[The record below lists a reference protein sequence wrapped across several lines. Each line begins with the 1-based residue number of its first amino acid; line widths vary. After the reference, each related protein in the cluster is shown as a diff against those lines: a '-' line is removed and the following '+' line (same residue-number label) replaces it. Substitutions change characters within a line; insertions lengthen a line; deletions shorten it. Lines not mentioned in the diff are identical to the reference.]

1 MAKARVRSVPVDPGS
16 GNVFVDLGFADAG
29 ERTTKVA
36 LAVEINRA
44 LKANGLTQATA
55 AKVLGVNQPKVSALV
70 NYRLDGFSVERL
82 MNFLTALGHD
92 IQILIRARRSARAPG
107 RIMVAGGQVKT
118 NNVLR

>member
-1 MAKARVRSVPVDPGS
+1 MAKARVRSVPVDLGS
-16 GNVFVDLGFADAG
+16 GNVFVDLGLADAG

-36 LAVEINRA
+36 LAIEINRA

-82 MNFLTALGHD
+82 MNFLTALGQD
-92 IQILIRARRSARAPG
+92 VQISIRARRSARVPG
-107 RIMVAGGQVKT
+107 RIMIAGG
-118 NNVLR
+118 